1 MPWLGPVLALT
12 VVATLA
18 AIAYLRPLRKSRQV
32 DARRLAEWGRPKG
45 RDPDP
50 ALVGVYHAARV
61 SKRGGAGALDART
74 WDDLDLD
81 AVFAFLDRTE
91 SVPGRQV
98 LYDRL
103 RSTTHSPESLAA
115 FDDLAERFRDG
126 PFRLR
131 TQRWL
136 EPLNAQSV
144 YWLWS
149 LALEPIERLP
159 RWAAVYPIFAVLMLV
174 SICLIPAFHPLA
186 VVSALGLIV
195 GILLRARFGFRL
207 VPIANSFRDMVRLLN
222 AADRFADAPELAEEL
237 RGELKARLAAL
248 ARVRQFG
255 GWLGR
260 DTGGAD
266 LVGLFIEYLNLL
278 FCLDANAVMLAVA
291 EMRRRQGDLHAVFET
306 VGSLDAA
313 LAVASVRASGLA
325 WTRPIFAPPVAAAIF
340 DDVRHPLVDECVPNS
355 ITLGSPAGVLVT
367 GANMTGKSTF
377 LRTIGVNAVLA
388 QTIHTVFASRYEAPW
403 LSVHSCITPADDL
416 QAGKSY
422 YQAEVETLVAMLRA
436 AGSENVRL
444 SLFDELFRGTNTLD
458 RIGAASAVL
467 EYLVRG
473 STPSPPPEPADGRTP
488 ESAVQSPVSGVP
500 APEEAARPQI
510 VDGRGGR
517 CFVLAATHDLELVS
531 LLTPDYAVVHFADQ
545 LGDNTLQFDY
555 KLRPGPT
562 TTRNAIALLGV
573 LGAPQEVVAE
583 ALGRTERLREGRRN
597 PAES

>member
-1 MPWLGPVLALT
+1 MSWLGPVLALT
-12 VVATLA
+12 VVAILA
-18 AIAYLRPLRKSRQV
+18 AITYLRPIRKSRQI
-32 DARRLAEWGRPKG
+32 DAKRLAEWGTPKD
-45 RDPDP
+45 RDLDP
-50 ALVGVYHAARV
+50 ALVGVYHATRV
-61 SKRGGAGALDART
+61 SKRGGEATLDART
-74 WDDLDLD
+74 WADLDLD

-115 FDDLAERFRDG
+115 FDDLAERFRDD

-149 LALEPIERLP
+149 LALEPIEHLP
-159 RWAAVYPIFAVLMLV
+159 RWAAVYPVFAVLMLV

-186 VVSALGLIV
+186 VVSVLGLLV
-195 GILLRARFGFRL
+195 GTLLRAKFGPRL

-222 AADRFADAPELAEEL
+222 AADRFAGAPELPETL
-237 RGELKARLAAL
+237 RSELKTRLAAL

-266 LVGLFIEYLNLL
+266 LLGLFIEYLNLI

-291 EMRRRQGDLHAVFET
+291 EMRRRQDDLHAVFEI

-313 LAVASVRASGLA
+313 LAVASVRAGGQA
-325 WTRPIFAPPVAAAIF
+325 WTRPSFAPPGARAVF
-340 DDVRHPLVDECVPNS
+340 GDLRHPLLDDCVANS
-355 ITLGSPAGVLVT
+355 IALGPPTGVLVT

-377 LRTIGVNAVLA
+377 LRTLGVNAVLA
-388 QTIHTVFASRYEAPW
+388 ETIHTVFASRYEAPW

-422 YQAEVETLVAMLRA
+422 YQVEVETLVAMLRA
-436 AGSENVRL
+436 AGSENIRL
-444 SLFDELFRGTNTLD
+444 YLFDELFRGTNTLD

-467 EYLVRG
+467 SYLVTGLQSG
-473 STPSPPPEPADGRTP
+473 SEA
-488 ESAVQSPVSGVP
+488 QSDV
-500 APEEAARPQI
+500 RP
-510 VDGRGGR
+510 R

-545 LGDNTLQFDY
+545 LTDAGLRFDY

-583 ALGRTERLREGRRN
+583 ALGRTERLRKGR
-597 PAES
+597 